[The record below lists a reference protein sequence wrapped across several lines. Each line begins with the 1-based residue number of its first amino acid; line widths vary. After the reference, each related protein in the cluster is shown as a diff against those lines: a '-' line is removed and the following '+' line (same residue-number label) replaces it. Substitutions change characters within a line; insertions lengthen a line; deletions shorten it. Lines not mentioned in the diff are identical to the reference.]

1 MSTQVVVP
9 QPEFDEA
16 FDETCM
22 RLELK
27 YLGETNH
34 RNIANSIESTALIEL
49 HRSFVYEVR
58 NLQARLAKGFR

>member
-1 MSTQVVVP
+1 MSTVVIVP
-9 QPEFDEA
+9 QPEFDAA

-34 RNIANSIESTALIEL
+34 RNIASSLESAALMEL